1 VSLRR
6 VSARFLVGV
15 GAWLLGASAATGGSL
30 LAVSLLGQGIV
41 APAPS
46 QQLTVAAVNRA
57 LASEAAEAPRASPIA
72 TPSPSGTPSPV
83 PPPRRINVRRPRRAG
98 RAAAHPTPQATSAVL
113 ASVGGT
119 VVARCESTGAYLV
132 SWSPQQGYE
141 VVSVIRGPA
150 AAAQAKFAN
159 SQRSVTMKVSCAGGV
174 PTATTSTHRSGDD
187 GGGHDE

>member
-1 VSLRR
+1 
-6 VSARFLVGV
+6 
-15 GAWLLGASAATGGSL
+15 
-30 LAVSLLGQGIV
+30 
-41 APAPS
+41 
-46 QQLTVAAVNRA
+46 
-57 LASEAAEAPRASPIA
+57 
-72 TPSPSGTPSPV
+72 
-83 PPPRRINVRRPRRAG
+83 
-98 RAAAHPTPQATSAVL
+98 VL
-113 ASVGGT
+113 ASAGGT